1 MQDLTI
7 ALVQANQRWEDKLA
21 NMSNY
26 VSLLKDIKGVDVII
40 LPEMCTTGFTMN
52 AKELAEEFSTSSSL
66 NWLKELAESKN
77 SAIFT
82 SLIIADNEKFRNR
95 GVFVEPNGSIQFYDK
110 RKTFGLA
117 GEDKVY
123 TAGEE
128 EKIVSFRGWKIQLQ
142 ICYDLRFPEIVRNR
156 LTDVGSAAYD
166 LILYTANW
174 PAKRS
179 HHWKSLLTARAIEN
193 QCFVVAVNRTGIDG
207 KGLEYSGD
215 SCVIDAMGDTKLHL
229 SKEEVTVLTI
239 SKKNLGQIREQL
251 PFLKD
256 R

>member
-7 ALVQANQRWEDKLA
+7 ALVQANQHWEDKQA
-21 NMSNY
+21 NIINY
-26 VSLLKDIKGVDVII
+26 SSLLSNINSVDVIV

-52 AKELAEEFSTSSSL
+52 AHELAEEFSTSSSL

-82 SLIIADNEKFRNR
+82 SLIIEDEGKFRNR
-95 GVFVEPNGSIQFYDK
+95 GVFVEPNGTIHFYDK

-117 GEDKVY
+117 GEDKVFS
-123 TAGEE
+123 AGEE
-128 EKIVSFRGWKIQLQ
+128 EKIISFRGWKIQLQ

-179 HHWKSLLTARAIEN
+179 HHWNSLLTARAIEN
-193 QCFVVAVNRTGIDG
+193 QCYVVAVNRTGEDG
-207 KGLEYSGD
+207 KGLVYSGD
-215 SCVIDAMGDTKLHL
+215 SCVIDAMGDSMLHL
-229 SKEEVTVLTI
+229 SKEEVKVVTI
-239 SKKNLGQIREQL
+239 SKENLIQIREQL